1 MAMSLAA
8 CGGKTET
15 PAETPDA
22 SSDAQTPSTDP
33 ITISLCNAY
42 SDLDQLNT
50 ELKDAADR
58 ISERTNGVVTV
69 NVYPNN
75 TFGDPNSWVDA
86 TNADAPIISVAS
98 FPAWDDKYPEADA
111 LQAGFVWESPEEI
124 IRFYDTDLC
133 KKIIADLDEQNIHSL
148 NAPIAAGMRHVI
160 GRAAYSTLRPSRA

>member
-69 NVYPNN
+69 NV
-75 TFGDPNSWVDA
+75 
-86 TNADAPIISVAS
+86 
-98 FPAWDDKYPEADA
+98 
-111 LQAGFVWESPEEI
+111 
-124 IRFYDTDLC
+124 
-133 KKIIADLDEQNIHSL
+133 
-148 NAPIAAGMRHVI
+148 
-160 GRAAYSTLRPSRA
+160 